1 MLYDIKTLIVR
12 ISPIRSFKKQS
23 IQQKLKLMN
32 VQGI

>member
-32 VQGI
+32 VQDI